1 MGGSVA
7 GGVFG
12 LMAVIGLVGIWT
24 YRRRERRV
32 GSHDEEKLA
41 ASDSKDKD
49 KGKNDV
55 DEMSRLPTL
64 HVS

>member
-1 MGGSVA
+1 
-7 GGVFG
+7 
-12 LMAVIGLVGIWT
+12 MAVVGLIGIWT
-24 YRRRERRV
+24 YRRRQRRV

-49 KGKNDV
+49 KNDV